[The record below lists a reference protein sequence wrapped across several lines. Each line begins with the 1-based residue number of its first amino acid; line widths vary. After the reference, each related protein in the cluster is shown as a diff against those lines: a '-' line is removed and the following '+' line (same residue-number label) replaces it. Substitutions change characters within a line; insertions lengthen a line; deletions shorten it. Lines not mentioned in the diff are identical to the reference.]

1 MALDFEHESAQG
13 NHAEVDP
20 GAPSPDRRL
29 ERHGTQSIERA
40 LLLLRK
46 IASRG
51 RFGWGLTHLAR
62 HAGLDRGTTH
72 RILSCLVRERMVQ
85 QREGDRLYHLGPLVF
100 ELGLTLSAH
109 ANFQAACRAPLE
121 RLARRFGALAIL
133 YLRSGE
139 DWVCAGCV
147 GPLAYAGSNIEVGKR
162 RPLLSSAGGIAILV
176 ALDEDEA
183 ERIVSQNL
191 RDLAHLGEE
200 ALQRLL
206 ALHSRSRPLGY
217 ALNRGDTTQNV
228 RSFAIPLRDP
238 ARQVF
243 GSLAVSAPAPIF
255 PDQQTPD
262 VIQAL
267 KLEAHQIE
275 SEAQRIFLP
284 QSGS

>member
-1 MALDFEHESAQG
+1 MDFEHEPAQRTLKEAVSG
-13 NHAEVDP
+13 TASQV
-20 GAPSPDRRL
+20 GRV

-72 RILSCLVRERMVQ
+72 RILSCLVRERVVQ
-85 QREGDRLYHLGPLVF
+85 QRDSDRLYHLGPLVF

-109 ANFQAACRAPLE
+109 ANFQAACRLPLD

-133 YLRSGE
+133 YLRSGD

-176 ALDEDEA
+176 ALDDDEA
-183 ERIVSQNL
+183 RRIINENL

-206 ALHSRSRPLGY
+206 TLYARSRPLGY

-228 RSFAIPLRDP
+228 RSFAMPLRDP
-238 ARQVF
+238 AGQVF

-262 VIQAL
+262 VIAT
-267 KLEAHQIE
+267 LEGEARRVE
-275 SEAQRIFLP
+275 GEAQRIFVP